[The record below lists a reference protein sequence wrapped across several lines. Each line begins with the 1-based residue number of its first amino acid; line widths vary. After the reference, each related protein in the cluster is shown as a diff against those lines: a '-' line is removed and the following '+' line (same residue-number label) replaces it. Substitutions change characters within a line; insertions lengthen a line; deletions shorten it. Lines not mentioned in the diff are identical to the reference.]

1 MYGGGVALA
10 AMAKWL
16 AASRRLENMACDEDY
31 LAKACENINEK
42 WRNRKQYRSN
52 QWQYQRKRIFSSRR
66 ICGNGEAAAAA
77 LEIMYLMSCN
87 EINGG
92 SGGIKSGE
100 SNQYGVSASSM
111 AMVNGYSMK

>member
-42 WRNRKQYRSN
+42 WRNRKQYRIIN
-52 QWQYQRKRIFSSRR
+52 
-66 ICGNGEAAAAA
+66 GNISVSVYSAAGVSIAMANGGGSA
-77 LEIMYLMSCN
+77 EIMYLMSCN

-100 SNQYGVSASSM
+100 SNQYGVSGIIM
-111 AMVNGYSMK
+111 AMSEWPIQ